1 MIMCE
6 CAYCDC
12 PHGYPVEAGDGGDVC
27 QPCVDG
33 NHEGKRVYPLRYSP
47 EPDRFL
53 RSEGATL
60 YWALPSTPMMC
71 RCTVKVE

>member
-47 EPDRFL
+47 AIGSFVAKAR
-53 RSEGATL
+53 
-60 YWALPSTPMMC
+60 
-71 RCTVKVE
+71 RCIGHWHAYDAPCAGKVE